1 MNYRIKIRYNKKNEI
16 VFCESNNKFYAYQ
29 IRQMLIK
36 DGAKSEQ
43 VIIED
48 KKLKA
53 EIKFY

>member
-16 VFCESNNKFYAYQ
+16 VFCECNKKIYAYQ

-43 VIIED
+43 IIIED
-48 KKLKA
+48 KKSKA

>member
-1 MNYRIKIRYNKKNEI
+1 MNYRIKIKYNKKNEI